1 MVPIWSI
8 WEQSSTRYM
17 RQEKKGGRR
26 STENARNTNKARF
39 SKRHK
44 EHPKNYYVPN
54 QKDLSGPGLA
64 H

>member
-1 MVPIWSI
+1 
-8 WEQSSTRYM
+8 M